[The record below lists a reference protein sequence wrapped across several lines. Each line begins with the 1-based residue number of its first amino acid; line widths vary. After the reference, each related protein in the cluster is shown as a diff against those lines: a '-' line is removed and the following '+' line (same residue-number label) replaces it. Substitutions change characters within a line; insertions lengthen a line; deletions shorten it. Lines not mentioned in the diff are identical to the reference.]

1 MNLLLQEKKSFLLI
15 GVGRDEYYVASD
27 ATPIIEY
34 TNEVVYLQ
42 DGEIARIN
50 CEENLEIKTINN
62 EEKNAF
68 IQQLKINLE
77 TIEKGWISPF
87 YVKRNL

>member
-1 MNLLLQEKKSFLLI
+1 MK
-15 GVGRDEYYVASD
+15 
-27 ATPIIEY
+27 
-34 TNEVVYLQ
+34 YLQ

-62 EEKNAF
+62 EKRML

-77 TIEKGWISPF
+77 TIEKDGFPIL
-87 YVKRNL
+87 Y